1 MDSVRFILLC
11 LAGWINRQQ
20 QDAIVYLQE
29 EVAVLREQLGP
40 KRPRFTDDQ
49 RRRLAASARKLK
61 FGKLKEI
68 ASVVTPQ
75 TLFAWHRKL
84 ITKKYDSSESRIGR
98 PRTKVDVAGLVVKF
112 AKENSGWGYGS
123 IEGALMN
130 LGHDIGRSTIARI
143 LKQAGVPIAPKRKG
157 QMSWDE
163 FLGAHWEVMAATDFF
178 TTEVWTMRGLVRYH
192 VLFVI
197 RLATREVKV
206 VGIVPEPNGEW
217 MKQIARNLV
226 DCETG
231 FLLGYKYL
239 IEDRGTAFRR
249 EFREILISSGVKS
262 IRLLRKI
269 PNVNPFSERWVLS
282 AREMCIDRMIFF
294 GEESLRYAVNEL
306 ETYYNQE
313 RAHQGL
319 GNKIIRPELGEPTVS
334 GEVERRSRLGGLMN
348 FFLSKR
354 GVRVDDSTFGTL
366 RSRFA

>member
-1 MDSVRFILLC
+1 
-11 LAGWINRQQ
+11 
-20 QDAIVYLQE
+20 
-29 EVAVLREQLGP
+29 LG
-40 KRPRFTDDQ
+40 R
-49 RRRLAASARKLK
+49 
-61 FGKLKEI
+61 
-68 ASVVTPQ
+68 
-75 TLFAWHRKL
+75 
-84 ITKKYDSSESRIGR
+84 
-98 PRTKVDVAGLVVKF
+98 
-112 AKENSGWGYGS
+112 
-123 IEGALMN
+123 
-130 LGHDIGRSTIARI
+130 DIGRSTIARI
-143 LKQAGVPIAPKRKG
+143 LKTAGIPIAQKRIG
-157 QMSWDE
+157 EMSWAE
-163 FLGAHWEVMAATDFF
+163 FLSAHWEVRAATDII
-178 TTEVWTMRGLVRYH
+178 TTVVWTMQGLVRYQ

-197 RLATREVKV
+197 LLATRKSKV
-206 VGIVPEPNGEW
+206 VGIIPEPNGEW

-226 DCETG
+226 DCEDG

-239 IEDRGTAFRR
+239 IQDRGTTFRR
-249 EFREILISSGVKS
+249 ELREILICSGVES
-262 IRLLRKI
+262 MRLLRKI
-269 PNVNPFSERWVLS
+269 PNLNPFSERWVLS

>member
-1 MDSVRFILLC
+1 MDSVRFMLLC

-20 QDAIVYLQE
+20 QDAIGYLQE

-49 RRRLAASARKLK
+49 RRRLAARARKLK

-84 ITKKYDSSESRIGR
+84 IAKKYDSSESRLGR

-178 TTEVWTMRGLVRYH
+178 TTEVWTIRGLVRYH

-239 IEDRGTAFRR
+239 IQDRGTAFTKD
-249 EFREILISSGVKS
+249 FRKLLGDSGVRS
-262 IRLLRKI
+262 IRLPRKS
-269 PNVNPFSERWVLS
+269 PNLNCYAERWVRS
-282 AREMCIDRMIFF
+282 AKEMCVDRMIFF
-294 GEESLRYAVNEL
+294 GEKSLKHAMSEVEIF
-306 ETYYNQE
+306 YNQE
-313 RAHQGL
+313 RPHQGL
-319 GNKIIRPELGEPTVS
+319 ENKIIKPDFDEPMEE
-334 GEVERRSRLGGLMN
+334 GDIECRSRLGGLMKYY
-348 FFLSKR
+348 FRK
-354 GVRVDDSTFGTL
+354 
-366 RSRFA
+366 AA